1 MLIINVIVLVLMFSK
16 SWTQGTKTMT
26 PDVYHEW
33 NSIKNT
39 EMSDDGQT
47 IKYVLAK
54 EVGDNVLKVYKQK
67 VSQIHTFDRA
77 GNSHL
82 LPSGEWVVFTQNINY
97 DSLRW
102 LKRQK
107 TPKDKMPLDTLV
119 IFNTENKATIR
130 IPEVIGYK
138 APEKLSNF
146 IFYTQKMKE
155 TVQDSIV
162 KKKKKYPCSDEYV
175 VIHHLNNHREDTLF
189 HTKDFTI
196 SRDSS
201 RLIYS
206 SCFGDSVATY
216 SVFYRDLA
224 VDSSVLLIEN
234 LAEVKNLSLSHSGDK
249 LAFLGLQQESKRAI
263 KPYDLYYKTQNDS
276 LINILD
282 VSKVK
287 RSKSAEVS
295 EYREITWSES
305 GNRLF
310 FGIQPLRP
318 EKDTMLLDEEIVNVE
333 IWHYDKP
340 RHYSQLNAT
349 LDKDKKKT
357 FGVMYDFDTQNVW
370 AYEDKEKNKSV
381 LSKKGDG
388 QYILQIRNQPHQK
401 AMVWSGEVLNDI
413 FLLDTETGQSQLI
426 TIGESGSPKFSPEGK
441 YVYWWSRP
449 DSIWKALDV
458 QTKAINFIGLWNY
471 SKFHDEM
478 HDLPIGADPYGIAG
492 WLEGDTSIIVYDR
505 YDLWELKPNNPFY
518 YEKLSEGREKK
529 DVYRYIHLDKE
540 NENLDSNQPWL
551 LHKFNERS
559 RNEAYLYYK
568 LRDTLQSDLIAGDY
582 WLSRNPTKS
591 KKGTKILFTKENFQT
606 FPDLLL
612 ADGNFK
618 SIIQASKANPQQS
631 EYKWGHAELMRWTNY
646 RRQPNEGMVF
656 YPPNFDPEKK
666 YPLIVNFYER
676 SSDGIHR
683 HRAPVAH
690 RSTINYSYYTNN
702 DYIIFNPDISYTT
715 GRPGDDCFV
724 AVESGVDQLVKTG
737 YIDTDRIALQGHSW
751 GGYQVAYL
759 LTKSDRYRCAESGA
773 PVVNM
778 ISAYGGIRWETG
790 LSRMFQYEKTQSRL
804 GETLWGNPQLYIKNS
819 PIFEMDKV
827 TTPVLIMHNDA
838 DGHVPWYQGIEY
850 FMALRRLNKPA
861 WMLNYKDEPH
871 WPLKWQ
877 NRLDFNIRMQEFF
890 DHYLKDKPMPKWM
903 KDGGSPL
910 DTVVRTWE

>member
-1 MLIINVIVLVLMFSK
+1 MFSQ
-16 SWTQGTKTMT
+16 SWAQGTKTMT
-26 PDVYHEW
+26 PDVYLEW
-33 NSIKNT
+33 SSIKNT

-47 IKYVLAK
+47 IKYTLTK
-54 EVGDNVLKVYKQK
+54 EVGDNVLKVYKPDT
-67 VSQIHTFDRA
+67 SQTASFDRV
-77 GNSHL
+77 GKSHL
-82 LPSGEWVVFTQNINY
+82 LPSGQWLVFTQNVQY

-102 LKRQK
+102 LKRKK

-119 IFNTENKATIR
+119 VFNTESKTTIR
-130 IPEVIGYK
+130 IPNVISFK
-138 APEKLSNF
+138 TPEKYSNF
-146 IFYTQKMKE
+146 IFYTKKME
-155 TVQDSIV
+155 ESAQDTIE
-162 KKKKKYPCSDEYV
+162 KKKKKHPCGTEYL
-175 VIHHLNNHREDTLF
+175 VIHHLDNQHEDTLF
-189 HTKDFTI
+189 YSKNFAI
-196 SRDSS
+196 SRDSAHM
-201 RLIYS
+201 IYA

-216 SVFYRDLA
+216 SVLYRDLA
-224 VDSSVLLIEN
+224 LDSSVLLMEN
-234 LAEVKNLSLSHSGDK
+234 LIEVKNLSMSHSGDK
-249 LAFLGLQQESKRAI
+249 MAFLGIEEESKKSI
-263 KPYDLYYKTQNDS
+263 KPYNLYYKTPFDS
-276 LINILD
+276 LTRILD
-282 VSKVK
+282 VTEI
-287 RSKSAEVS
+287 KSQTLS
-295 EYREITWSES
+295 EISENRDITWSES

-310 FGIQPLRP
+310 FGIQPLLT
-318 EKDTMLLDEEIVNVE
+318 EKDSSILDEEIVNVE
-333 IWHYDKP
+333 IWHFDTP
-340 RHYSQLNAT
+340 RHFPQLNAT

-357 FGVMYDFDTQNVW
+357 YGVMFDFETQNVW
-370 AYEDKEKNKSV
+370 SYEDKEKDKTLFSN
-381 LSKKGDG
+381 KGDG
-388 QYILQIRNQPHQK
+388 QFILQLRNKPHQK
-401 AMVWSGEVLNDI
+401 AMVWSGEVLNDL
-413 FLLDTETGQSQLI
+413 FLFDTQTGQSQLI
-426 TIGESGSPKFSPEGK
+426 TLGESGSPKFSPEGK

-458 QTKAINFIGLWNY
+458 QTKIINFVGLWNY
-471 SKFHDEM
+471 SSFHDEM
-478 HDLPIGADPYGIAG
+478 HDLPIGADPYGVAG
-492 WLEGDTSIIVYDR
+492 WLEGDTSIIIYDR

-518 YEKLSEGREKK
+518 HEKLTNGRPNRE
-529 DVYRYIHLDKE
+529 VYRYIQLDKE
-540 NENLDSNQPWL
+540 NENLDTNQPWL
-551 LHKFNERS
+551 LHRFNEKS
-559 RNEAYLYYK
+559 KNEAFLYYK
-568 LRDTLQSDLIAGDY
+568 LRDTLQADLIAGPY
-582 WLSRNPTKS
+582 HFFRKPTLSKNGLS
-591 KKGTKILFTKENFQT
+591 ILFTKESFQT

-612 ADGNFK
+612 TDTNFQ
-618 SIIQASKANPQQS
+618 SIKQVSQANPQQS

-676 SSDGIHR
+676 SSDGLHQHR
-683 HRAPVAH
+683 PPMAH

-702 DYIIFNPDISYTT
+702 DYIIFNPDIRYTT

-724 AVESGVDQLVKTG
+724 AVESGVDQLLKTG
-737 YIDTDRIALQGHSW
+737 YIDADKIALQGHSW

-804 GETLWGNPQLYIKNS
+804 GATLWENPQLYTKNS

-827 TTPVLIMHNDA
+827 STPVLIMHNDA

-903 KDGGSPL
+903 ENGGSPL